1 MKTANATP
9 RPAIVTRP
17 PAWEMT
23 APALV
28 VAFAGDAVEVPLDL
42 AVPLVAAAFPDVAA
56 ALPDD
61 EAFTELD
68 AFADAVADAL
78 VPAVP
83 DAFPLALAVPLL
95 ALPVATAAPDLVED
109 CALTK
114 AAATATK
121 MMDWNCMMKVGWL
134 VGVEEEG
141 V

>member
-17 PAWEMT
+17 PAWET
-23 APALV
+23 TEPALV

-42 AVPLVAAAFPDVAA
+42 VVPPVADALPDVAAAFPD
-56 ALPDD
+56 D
-61 EAFTELD
+61 EAFAE
-68 AFADAVADAL
+68 AVADAL
-78 VPAVP
+78 VPADP

-95 ALPVATAAPDLVED
+95 ALPVATAAPEDALVED

-134 VGVEEEG
+134 VVEEE
-141 V
+141 VV